1 MKLKNTKKTPN
12 ITDTISMKK
21 ILIISPFL
29 IILMFSNQLKAEY
42 PHLDIQVTAVK
53 ESVAGKGDAEIHIS
67 TNGEKPP
74 YVYQL
79 FDKAP
84 WDGGKQLAKSE
95 KTNDIMY
102 VFKNMTPGSYFVCA
116 TDNEENSDCKIIQII
131 ND

>member
-1 MKLKNTKKTPN
+1 
-12 ITDTISMKK
+12 MKK
-21 ILIISPFL
+21 ILIFAPIL
-29 IILMFSNQLKAEY
+29 IMLMISNQLKAQY
-42 PHLDIQVTAVK
+42 PHLDIKVTAAK
-53 ESVAGKGDAEIHIS
+53 ESAAGKGDAEIHIS
-67 TNGEKPP
+67 TDGERPP

-95 KTNDIMY
+95 KTNDILY

-116 TDNEENSDCKIIQII
+116 TDNEENSACKIIQIN